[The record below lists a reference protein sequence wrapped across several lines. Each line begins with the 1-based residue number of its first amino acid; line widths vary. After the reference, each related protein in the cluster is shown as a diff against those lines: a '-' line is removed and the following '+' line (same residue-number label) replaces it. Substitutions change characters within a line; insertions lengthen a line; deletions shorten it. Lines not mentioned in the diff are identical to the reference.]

1 MKNFFE
7 VLSSKIG
14 YSRIGRIIFSKE
26 RKLFITTPNLIIPIK
41 SSLMKQFSFIQEFE
55 HHDLFTI
62 SKEFFLK
69 IGFIREKF
77 KNNGF
82 IFTYPGTLQ
91 KFHEILIK
99 NSNAF
104 SKDNIISII
113 PFNIPTT
120 SISKEFAAKEV
131 KNYLFNIEEILNN
144 HPHLN
149 FGLTI
154 KIFDYI
160 DLLDLYIP
168 IVKQFENIKIVNL
181 ADTFDNISNYRNIL
195 KIIIK
200 IKLEL
205 DNNIIIMASGRI
217 IPKYY
222 PLLIYLGIDL
232 IDSSYLLF
240 LSAENFYDTIEY
252 LLPIYKIKYFPCSC
266 ISCKGNLSNIFYNK
280 HSSEKI
286 DLLSLHNLITAKNYM
301 NKTKQYLNYEDF
313 RAFVEKSSSDDT
325 NLISMLKI
333 LDREY
338 FDVIKFETPIRQK
351 SKKIRSLG
359 PLSYNRP
366 DFKQF
371 RERTIKNFEPEPWT
385 ILIILLPCS
394 AKKPYS
400 ESKSHK
406 KFYEIIRKF
415 PEFPTFQEMIL
426 TSPLGCIP
434 RQLENVYPV
443 NSYDISVTGEWDSEE
458 INITSEMLIKLIEK
472 YDPNIPIICH
482 LKDEYLE
489 IVKRASSKL
498 PHNFLF
504 SEISDRTTSFKSL
517 QSLKRLIMNFKDKF
531 QPKESYLESESYSK
545 TWIRKFVKILDY
557 QFGVN
562 TGINIITSGL
572 KPIRIRFNDQIDLKD
587 LKTQEKLGVF
597 KYSTGQIELTLNGLK
612 RLFKSYSSISSNY
625 IVFDGEKFQGNTL
638 FRAGV
643 LDYSLDLIPNN
654 QVVILDKEKK
664 KILGSGVLNVGSNF
678 IKNSKSGR
686 IVKINEWK

>member
-26 RKLFITTPNLIIPIK
+26 RKLFITTPNIIIPIK

-55 HHDLFTI
+55 NHNLFTI

-77 KNNGF
+77 RNTGF

-91 KFHEILIK
+91 KFQEILVD
-99 NSNAF
+99 NSKVF
-104 SKDNIISII
+104 SKDNIISLI

-120 SISKEFAAKEV
+120 SISKEFAIREV
-131 KNYLFNIEEILNN
+131 KNYLFNIEEILINN
-144 HPHLN
+144 PDLN

-154 KIFDYI
+154 KLFDYV

-168 IVKQFENIKIVNL
+168 IVKQFKNIKIINL
-181 ADTFDNISNYRNIL
+181 ADAFDNISNYRNIL
-195 KIIIK
+195 KIIVK

-217 IPKYY
+217 IPKSY

-252 LLPIYKIKYFPCSC
+252 LLPIYKIKYLPCSC
-266 ISCKGNLSNIFYNK
+266 IACKGNLINILQNK

-286 DLLSLHNLITAKNYM
+286 DLLSLHNLITANNYM
-301 NKTKQYLNYEDF
+301 NKIKQYLKYEDF
-313 RAFVEKSSSDDT
+313 RAFVEKSSFDDT

-333 LDREY
+333 LDKEY
-338 FDVIKFETPIRQK
+338 FDVIKYETPIRQK

-366 DFKQF
+366 DFQQF
-371 RERTIKNFEPEPWT
+371 RERTINNFEPEPWT
-385 ILIILLPCS
+385 TLIILLPCS

-406 KFYEIIRKF
+406 KFYNIIRKF
-415 PEFPTFQEMIL
+415 PEFPTFQEFIL

-443 NSYDISVTGEWDSEE
+443 NSYDISVTGEWDNEE
-458 INITSEMLIKLIEK
+458 INITTEMLIKLIEK

-482 LKDEYLE
+482 LNGEYLE

-504 SEISDRTTSFKSL
+504 SEISEKTTSIKSL
-517 QSLKRLIMNFKDKF
+517 QSLESLIMNFKDKY
-531 QPKESYLESESYSK
+531 QPKKSYLESERYSK

-557 QFGVN
+557 QFGIN
-562 TGINIITSGL
+562 TGINIITNGL
-572 KPIRIRFNDQIDLKD
+572 KPIRIRFNDQIDIKD
-587 LKTQEKLGVF
+587 LKTDEKLGVF
-597 KYSTGQIELTLNGLK
+597 KHSTGQIELTLVGFK
-612 RLFKSYSSISSNY
+612 RLFTSYGSINSNY
-625 IVFDGEKFQGNTL
+625 IIFDGEKFQGNTL
-638 FRAGV
+638 FRVGV
-643 LDYSLDLIPNN
+643 LDYSQDLIPNN
-654 QVVILDKEKK
+654 QVVILDKGKK
-664 KILGSGVLNVGSNF
+664 KVLGSGVLIVGSNF

>member
-1 MKNFFE
+1 MKYFFE

-14 YSRIGRIIFSKE
+14 YSRIGRMIFSKE
-26 RKLFITTPNLIIPIK
+26 RKLFITTPNIIIPIK

-55 HHDLFTI
+55 NHDLFTI

-77 KNNGF
+77 RNTGF

-91 KFHEILIK
+91 KFQEILIN
-99 NSNAF
+99 NSNVF
-104 SKDNIISII
+104 SKDNIISLI

-120 SISKEFAAKEV
+120 SITKEFATKEV
-131 KNYLFNIEEILNN
+131 KNYLLNTEGILNN

-154 KIFDYI
+154 KIFDYV

-181 ADTFDNISNYRNIL
+181 ADVFDNISNYRNIL

-205 DNNIIIMASGRI
+205 DNNVIIMASGRI

-266 ISCKGNLSNIFYNK
+266 IACKGNLINISYNK

-286 DLLSLHNLITAKNYM
+286 DLLSLHNLITANNYM

-313 RAFVEKSSSDDT
+313 RAFVEKSSFDDT

-333 LDREY
+333 LDKEY
-338 FDVIKFETPIRQK
+338 FDIIKYETPIRQK
-351 SKKIRSLG
+351 SKKIRSIG

-385 ILIILLPCS
+385 TLIILLPCS

-406 KFYEIIRKF
+406 KFYNITRKF

-458 INITSEMLIKLIEK
+458 INIASEMLIKLIEK

-482 LKDEYLE
+482 LKNEYLE
-489 IVKRASSKL
+489 IVNSASSKL

-504 SEISDRTTSFKSL
+504 SEISDKTTSIKSL
-517 QSLKRLIMNFKDKF
+517 QSLESLIMNFKDKF
-531 QPKESYLESESYSK
+531 QPKKNHLERESYSK
-545 TWIRKFVKILDY
+545 TWIRKFMKILDY
-557 QFGVN
+557 QFGTN
-562 TGINIITSGL
+562 TGINIITNGL

-587 LKTQEKLGVF
+587 LKTNEKLGVF
-597 KYSTGQIELTLNGLK
+597 KHSTGQIELTLNGLK
-612 RLFKSYSSISSNY
+612 RLFKSYSSINSNY
-625 IVFDGEKFQGNTL
+625 IVFDGEELQGNTL

-654 QVVILDKEKK
+654 QVVILDKGKK
-664 KILGSGVLNVGSNF
+664 KILGSGMLIVGSNF

>member
-1 MKNFFE
+1 MKYFFE

-26 RKLFITTPNLIIPIK
+26 RKLFITTPNIIIPIK

-55 HHDLFTI
+55 NHDLFTI

-69 IGFIREKF
+69 IGFIWEKF
-77 KNNGF
+77 RNTGF
-82 IFTYPGTLQ
+82 LFTYPGTLQ
-91 KFHEILIK
+91 KFQEILIN
-99 NSNAF
+99 NSNVF
-104 SKDNIISII
+104 SKDNIISLI

-120 SISKEFAAKEV
+120 SITKEFATKEV
-131 KNYLFNIEEILNN
+131 KNYLLNTERILNN
-144 HPHLN
+144 HPQLN

-154 KIFDYI
+154 KIFDYV

-181 ADTFDNISNYRNIL
+181 ADVFDNISNYRNIL

-266 ISCKGNLSNIFYNK
+266 IACKGNLINISYNK

-286 DLLSLHNLITAKNYM
+286 DLLSLHNLITANNYM

-313 RAFVEKSSSDDT
+313 RAFVEKSSFDDT

-333 LDREY
+333 LDKEY
-338 FDVIKFETPIRQK
+338 FDIIKYETPIRQK
-351 SKKIRSLG
+351 SKKIRLIG

-385 ILIILLPCS
+385 TLIILLPCS

-406 KFYEIIRKF
+406 KFYNSTRKF

-458 INITSEMLIKLIEK
+458 INIASEMLIKLIEK

-482 LKDEYLE
+482 LKNEYLE
-489 IVKRASSKL
+489 IVNSASSKL

-504 SEISDRTTSFKSL
+504 SEISDKTTSIKSL
-517 QSLKRLIMNFKDKF
+517 QSLESLIMKFKDKF
-531 QPKESYLESESYSK
+531 QPKKNYLESENYSK
-545 TWIRKFVKILDY
+545 TWIRKFMKILDY
-557 QFGVN
+557 QFGTN
-562 TGINIITSGL
+562 AGINIITNGL

-587 LKTQEKLGVF
+587 LKTNEKLGVF
-597 KYSTGQIELTLNGLK
+597 KHSTGQIELTLNGLK
-612 RLFKSYSSISSNY
+612 RLFKSYSSINSNY
-625 IVFDGEKFQGNTL
+625 IVFDGEELQGNTL

-654 QVVILDKEKK
+654 QVVILDKGKK
-664 KILGSGVLNVGSNF
+664 KILGSGVLLVGSNF